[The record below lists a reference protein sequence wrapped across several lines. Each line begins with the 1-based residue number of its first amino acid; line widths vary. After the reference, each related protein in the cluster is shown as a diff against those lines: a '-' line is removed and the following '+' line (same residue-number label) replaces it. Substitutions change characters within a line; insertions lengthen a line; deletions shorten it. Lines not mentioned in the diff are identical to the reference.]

1 MKVNYETGFQIGVME
16 ARLKKMRKQRDEYK
30 KQRDELIGDIAKLR
44 ERNEELENMWR
55 TLKNELFGRYEFY
68 RFRLSEL
75 QIESRANKEVAI
87 YRRAEINLS
96 VILCRMDKLDG
107 TNEFYEFLGKWRM
120 TQMNNR
126 EQIEQSVISA
136 SAYNGNDT
144 EGLLKEIEDVY
155 KKAQAFD
162 EIREAINA
170 QWVEYPED
178 WASEVLREVRELEY
192 EEEQENEN

>member
-87 YRRAEINLS
+87 YRRSEINLS

-107 TNEFYEFLGKWRM
+107 TNEFYEFLG
-120 TQMNNR
+120 QM
-126 EQIEQSVISA
+126 ED
-136 SAYNGNDT
+136 DT
-144 EGLLKEIEDVY
+144 
-155 KKAQAFD
+155 
-162 EIREAINA
+162 
-170 QWVEYPED
+170 
-178 WASEVLREVRELEY
+178 
-192 EEEQENEN
+192 NE